1 MNRAMEWGQ
10 TLMLMLMMLARPEQE
25 VKTQEADAEKAAR
38 PTGEQKGF
46 RENQVA
52 VDDRSG
58 HCH

>member
-1 MNRAMEWGQ
+1 MP
-10 TLMLMLMMLARPEQE
+10 MMLARPEQE
-25 VKTQEADAEKAAR
+25 VTTQEADAEKAAR